1 MRFLTINQIEEIRD
15 CVRCPQ
21 FGDERYGAWGTLR
34 LDQREKIKMLCDE
47 LLEFKKSE
55 HFNET
60 AVLLDKKFGNTHLKG
75 FNYLVYILENYRY
88 PVKSIMRMYA
98 EVANKFDTTQM
109 NVERCIRNYI
119 ETVYNKRITVSKFV
133 TKQLIEFGRVGKHS
147 RVLVEDIEDR
157 VEYEA

>member
-1 MRFLTINQIEEIRD
+1 MRFLTIKQIEEIRD

-21 FGDERYGAWGTLR
+21 FGDERYGAWGILR

-60 AVLLDKKFGNTHLKG
+60 SVLLDKKFGNTHLKG

-88 PVKSIMRMYA
+88 PVPSIMQMYK
-98 EVANKFDTTQM
+98 EVANKFGTTQI
-109 NVERCIRNYI
+109 NVERCLRTYI
-119 ETVYNKRITVSKFV
+119 GVVYDKKIKVSKFIS
-133 TKQLIEFGRVGKHS
+133 KQLIEFGRVGKGS
-147 RVLVEDIEDR
+147 RVLIEDIEDK
-157 VEYEA
+157 V